1 VFETPVLKDTF
12 LQMDNAARIVENGL
26 GVQLFKNN
34 LSEAKI
40 FEAISEVVSNR
51 RFDKT

>member
-1 VFETPVLKDTF
+1 VLKDTF

-26 GVQLFKNN
+26 GVQLFKNY

-40 FEAISEVVSNR
+40 FEAISEVVSNK
-51 RFDKT
+51 RFDRT